1 MRRRTGLRRGNFENT
16 PPGWRRYN
24 RIMTDPN
31 DKYLFLAYTLV
42 WIVFMV
48 YAWIL
53 SRRQSRLRMEINDL
67 KARKPAADGKG

>member
-1 MRRRTGLRRGNFENT
+1 
-16 PPGWRRYN
+16 
-24 RIMTDPN
+24 MTDPN

-53 SRRQSRLRMEINDL
+53 SRRQSRLRAEIDVL
-67 KARKPAADGKG
+67 KTGKPGAR

>member
-1 MRRRTGLRRGNFENT
+1 
-16 PPGWRRYN
+16 
-24 RIMTDPN
+24 MTDPN

-53 SRRQSRLRMEINDL
+53 SRRQSRLRIEINEL
-67 KARKPAADGKG
+67 KARKSAADGKG

>member
-1 MRRRTGLRRGNFENT
+1 MKTCRRDGGAITKG
-16 PPGWRRYN
+16 
-24 RIMTDPN
+24 IMTDPN

-53 SRRQSRLRMEINDL
+53 SRRQSRLRIEIDDL
-67 KARKPAADGKG
+67 KARKAAADGKG